1 MAEKGRF
8 QIPKSFA
15 SANSVTR
22 PDRSSILAAAGSV
35 VNTFP
40 RLAPAITDQ
49 SEQCRPGVMEGQP
62 VTNAKVGRTSGLP
75 VRASSGCLSHAA
87 SEPGG
92 FATGRPEVCST
103 NRQGEDRD
111 GRRVRGRCG

>member
-40 RLAPAITDQ
+40 DATTVASLITVQTERCRLRDALKFFWNSP
-49 SEQCRPGVMEGQP
+49 SRPFCQVRSWRAVIWREAYAGASRCSFGRGQAHHC
-62 VTNAKVGRTSGLP
+62 AKTL
-75 VRASSGCLSHAA
+75 LSLTH
-87 SEPGG
+87 
-92 FATGRPEVCST
+92 
-103 NRQGEDRD
+103 
-111 GRRVRGRCG
+111 